1 MSKKCRQDLID
12 NHCGEDDIR
21 DFDAERAMKIF
32 DKERK
37 KNLKHRTEAVT
48 KNERAHTHDLET
60 LNVDNNHTVSVLVD
74 TYNLKNANKS
84 DLPKNFQNDHND
96 AHFDFDSDRWTSDN
110 IDFEFMTGVHQDIK
124 KSLHGYVNESP
135 ASQRERKTNKLISK
149 GDLKADKG

>member
-1 MSKKCRQDLID
+1 M
-12 NHCGEDDIR
+12 
-21 DFDAERAMKIF
+21 
-32 DKERK
+32 
-37 KNLKHRTEAVT
+37 T
-48 KNERAHTHDLET
+48 KNERTRTYDLES